1 MPTAVVSGR
10 IDEELKRRAD
20 VIIRSAGSS
29 VGRVINDVWH
39 SIAETGELPKSPSIS
54 QETRSKRLAF
64 DSFMDWFGSLP
75 AQNDVYA
82 ALSDDE
88 ILAMRIDD
96 YV

>member
-10 IDEELKRRAD
+10 IDEDVKRRAD

-29 VGRVINDVWH
+29 AGRVINDVWH
-39 SIAETGELPKSPSIS
+39 SIAETGELPKSPART
-54 QETRSKRLAF
+54 QETQSKRIAF
-64 DSFMDWFGSLP
+64 DSFMEWFASLP
-75 AQNDVYA
+75 AQNDAYA
-82 ALSDDE
+82 SFSDEE